1 MAINATSLI
10 NLLVGLAFLFGPEL
24 GITLW
29 PTAVPQV
36 LMRFIG
42 AIILGNAVGAWM
54 ISRQGTWEGARAL
67 FAVALVYGAI
77 ILPALLY
84 HLILGTAPAVLW
96 VYAIVDAIFLGPIAY
111 VFWQNEREK
120 N

>member
-1 MAINATSLI
+1 M
-10 NLLVGLAFLFGPEL
+10 VGLGYLFGPEL
-24 GITLW
+24 GLTLW
-29 PTAVPQV
+29 PTPVPAV

-42 AIILGNAVGAWM
+42 SIILGNAVGAWM

-96 VYAIVDAIFLGPIAY
+96 MYAMVDALFLGPIIY
-111 VFWQNEREK
+111 IFLKFERTK
-120 N
+120 GTMQ